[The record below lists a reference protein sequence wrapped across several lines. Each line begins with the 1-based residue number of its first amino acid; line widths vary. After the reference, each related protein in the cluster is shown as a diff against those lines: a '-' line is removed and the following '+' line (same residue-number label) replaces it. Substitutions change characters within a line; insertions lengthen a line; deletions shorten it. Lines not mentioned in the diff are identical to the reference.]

1 MLRLSIKE
9 VLTDHHQASLTASI
23 LNATRESPQATTTT
37 NHPLESHLKEP
48 PSLTASVAATP

>member
-9 VLTDHHQASLTASI
+9 VLTDHHQASLTTSI
-23 LNATRESPQATTTT
+23 LNATPESPQATT